1 MAYRCD
7 ACGNKTR
14 FDVYESKRVKAFHH
28 FTLGGELTVEDE
40 EVLERKI
47 ERVICHWC
55 GTPEYVVEFDPESA
69 EANG

>member
-14 FDVYESKRVKAFHH
+14 FDVLESKRVKAFHH

-40 EVLERKI
+40 EVLEATI
-47 ERVICHWC
+47 ERVECRWC
-55 GTPEYVVEFDPESA
+55 GTSERVVEYEPESA

>member
-7 ACGNKTR
+7 ACGTKTR
-14 FDVYESKRVKAFHH
+14 FDVFESKRVKAFHH

-40 EVLERKI
+40 EVI
-47 ERVICHWC
+47 ERRVEKVVCHWC
-55 GTPEYVVEFDPESA
+55 GTADRVVEVEPESA